1 MTSKQSFLIKKLSR
15 LLRIPT
21 SKLTAENR
29 FKNDPGLADWEM
41 LWLVNKLEQRYH
53 IEIGDT
59 DLPMLN
65 TPESLESIIMKNK
78 LFIK

>member
-21 SKLTAENR
+21 SKLTAESR

-41 LWLVNKLEQRYH
+41 LWLVNVNRQHKVDK
-53 IEIGDT
+53 I
-59 DLPMLN
+59 
-65 TPESLESIIMKNK
+65 
-78 LFIK
+78 

>member
-21 SKLTAENR
+21 SKLTAESR

-53 IEIGDT
+53 IEIVDT
-59 DLPMLN
+59 DLPMLY
-65 TPESLESIIMKNK
+65 TPECKSSA
-78 LFIK
+78 